1 MNSVMQ
7 LFRVFA
13 VVPFLAPLLNE
24 QDVMPKLIEMLA
36 GGNDSAQSEIV
47 GMIEDM
53 LELAEQDQPVIK
65 QIITDNVSLI
75 LEALP
80 KSGIASYALIIIV
93 LFRV

>member
-75 LEALP
+75 LDALP
-80 KSGIASYALIIIV
+80 KSGIASYALIIV